1 MLSFINISRP
11 TKDQIIHSLER
22 VVGVFL
28 TAAYA
33 SWQLQGHQIDR
44 ASIHA
49 AIIAGG
55 LAAWQLITSVFTT
68 L

>member
-11 TKDQIIHSLER
+11 TKDQIIHSFER
-22 VVGVFL
+22 VIGVFF

-33 SWQLQGHQIDR
+33 SWQLQGHQLNK

-49 AIIAGG
+49 AMIAGA

>member
-22 VVGVFL
+22 VVGAFL

-33 SWQLQGHQIDR
+33 SWQLQGHQIDK